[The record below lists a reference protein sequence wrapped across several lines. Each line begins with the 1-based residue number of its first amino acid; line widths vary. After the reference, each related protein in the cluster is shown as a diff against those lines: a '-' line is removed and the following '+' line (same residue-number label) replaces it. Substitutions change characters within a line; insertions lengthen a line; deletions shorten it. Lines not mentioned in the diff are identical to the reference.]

1 LNDLGLTLLGWMLS
15 AFSYFVCGIVLLV
28 AVVAFGAYIIS
39 IFEGARWLLRR
50 LNSSPANLTNL

>member
-1 LNDLGLTLLGWMLS
+1 LNDFGLTLLGWMLS

-50 LNSSPANLTNL
+50 LSS